1 VEAGKEVIET
11 GRAGG
16 GRVRVVVAD
25 DHPLYC
31 DGLVRVLRERADI
44 QVLAQEED
52 GRKALESIR
61 LLRPDVAVLDISLP
75 EIDGLGVLDAI
86 KREALPTR
94 TLFVSARDDS
104 AIIYQAISVGAD
116 AYLPKSSTA
125 GEIVHAVL
133 AVARGETVISPAV
146 QYGLAREIRLRRS
159 TDDRPVLS
167 PRELEVL
174 RLTADGLSAVEIGE
188 HLHLS
193 KTTVR
198 THLQHVYEKLGVTD
212 RVAAVSQALRRGILR

>member
-1 VEAGKEVIET
+1 MIKT
-11 GRAGG
+11 GGAGG

-31 DGLVRVLRERADI
+31 DGLVRVLRERAEI
-44 QVLAQEED
+44 EVLAQEED

-86 KREALPTR
+86 KWEALPTR
-94 TLFVSARDDS
+94 ALFISARDDS

-159 TDDRPVLS
+159 ADDRPVLS

>member
-1 VEAGKEVIET
+1 MITT
-11 GRAGG
+11 GGDVR

-25 DHPLYC
+25 DHPLYR
-31 DGLVRVLRERADI
+31 DGLVRVLRERVEID
-44 QVLAQEED
+44 VLAEEQD
-52 GRKALESIR
+52 GRTALASIR
-61 LLRPDVAVLDISLP
+61 GLRPDVAVLDISLP

-86 KREALPTR
+86 KREALATR
-94 TLFVSARDDS
+94 TLFISAREDS
-104 AIIYQAISVGAD
+104 ATIYQAISVGAD

-146 QYGLAREIRLRRS
+146 QYGLAREIRVRRS

-174 RLTADGLSAVEIGE
+174 RLAADGLSAVEIGQQ
-188 HLHLS
+188 LHLS

-212 RVAAVSQALRRGILR
+212 RIAAVTQALRRGILH

>member
-1 VEAGKEVIET
+1 MSRTNGAD
-11 GRAGG
+11 G

-31 DGLVRVLRERADI
+31 DGLVRVLRERPEI

-61 LLRPDVAVLDISLP
+61 QLRPDVAVLDISLP

-94 TLFVSARDDS
+94 ALFVSARDDS

-125 GEIVHAVL
+125 TEIVHAVL

-146 QYGLAREIRLRRS
+146 QYGLAREIRLRRAG
-159 TDDRPVLS
+159 DDRPVLS

-198 THLQHVYEKLGVTD
+198 THLQHVYDKLGVTD

>member
-1 VEAGKEVIET
+1 MEAGDDVIRT
-11 GRAGG
+11 GG
-16 GRVRVVVAD
+16 GRVSVVVAD

-31 DGLVRVLRERADI
+31 DGLVRVLRERPEI
-44 QVLAQEED
+44 EVLAQEGD

-75 EIDGLGVLDAI
+75 EIDGLGVLDAL

-94 TLFVSARDDS
+94 TLFISARDDS

-159 TDDRPVLS
+159 ADDRPVLS

-198 THLQHVYEKLGVTD
+198 THLQHVYDKLGVTD